1 MTDALERACERAVH
15 VITPAGTILR
25 AGRAS
30 LYVLDRVGWR
40 RAARLLS
47 RRPLV
52 WAVEVGYFLVARNR
66 NLFSKLM
73 FRAH

>member
-1 MTDALERACERAVH
+1 MTDALARGCERAVH
-15 VITPAGTILR
+15 VITPAGPILR

-30 LYVLDRVGWR
+30 LYVLDQVGWCR
-40 RAARLLS
+40 TARLLS
-47 RRPLV
+47 RRPFI

-66 NLFSKLM
+66 SLFSKLM